1 MSQFEMSVT
10 DNGKSIKVKGT
21 VSINTL
27 LAMHK
32 EIINLLNDTSCK
44 YSDLTRSVVAL
55 HLIANINEFMEPTT
69 AIKHNDDEEG
79 D

>member
-27 LAMHK
+27 FTK
-32 EIINLLNDTSCK
+32 
-44 YSDLTRSVVAL
+44 
-55 HLIANINEFMEPTT
+55 
-69 AIKHNDDEEG
+69 
-79 D
+79 